1 MAQEILKDVF
11 YVGYVDWEI
20 RNFHGYSTNRGS
32 SYNAYLV
39 QSGDTY
45 ILIDAIKR
53 PYFEH
58 YLEKIKSVCD
68 LKDIKYFIVN
78 HVEPDHSGSFPL
90 IEKDLPNAEIIAST
104 KGVEILEQH
113 YHQEV
118 EAGRFKQIRAVKEG
132 DTLDVGNG
140 KVFTFV
146 PIPMIHW
153 PDSMV
158 SFMTDENGKNVLFS
172 NDAFGQHL
180 ATSKIWDDENDLS
193 VIMQEAEKYYA
204 NILLH
209 LSNLIAKTIPKVAP
223 LPIEIICPSH
233 GVCWRKHIPE
243 ILEKYTKWSSGEIEE
258 NSVLIVYDTMWN
270 STEKIA
276 KALYKEISSRG
287 IPVKRFRLTYADYS
301 DVITEAMKAKAIL
314 IGSPTL
320 NLGMYPSVAEYI
332 CYQKGLKPMNKVG
345 IAFGSYGWSKGAV
358 KEIVEQLEA
367 TKIDVIDTIEIKF
380 VPRPEDL
387 NFKGI
392 VDKLIEKMGEN

>member
-39 QSGDTY
+39 KSGDIY
-45 ILIDAIKR
+45 ILIDAVKR

-58 YLEKIKSVCD
+58 YLEKLKSVCD

-90 IEKDLPNAEIIAST
+90 IEKDLPNAEI
-104 KGVEILEQH
+104 K
-113 YHQEV
+113 
-118 EAGRFKQIRAVKEG
+118 IRAVKEG

-209 LSNLIAKTIPKVAP
+209 LSNLIAKTIPKLAP

-233 GVCWRKHIPE
+233 GVCWRKNIPE
-243 ILEKYTKWSSGEIEE
+243 ILGKYTKWSSGEIEE

-270 STEKIA
+270 STGKIA

-314 IGSPTL
+314 VGSPTL

-332 CYQKGLKPMNKVG
+332 SYQKGLKPMNKVG

-392 VDKLIEKMGEN
+392 VDKLVEKMGEN